1 MTALIHLLLL
11 TGLVGYVT
19 KCLHG
24 VPLAWFEH
32 VIAAL
37 GLVVMGAY
45 DGILLAVYHLSARKE
60 KVHGTTSNEI
70 DAIPETAH
78 DAAWDTVPGGM

>member
-37 GLVVMGAY
+37 GLVVVGAY
-45 DGILLAVYHLSARKE
+45 DGLLLAVYHLSAHKE
-60 KVHGTTSNEI
+60 GVHGTT
-70 DAIPETAH
+70 
-78 DAAWDTVPGGM
+78 